1 MSTGD
6 YPDIAHLVIGP
17 ADHGVVRFGERL
29 GELMG
34 GPVLRLSR
42 PELLTP
48 ATADLLLDRHPR
60 SIHLQYTDA
69 LYAAHTTLAATAF
82 EHVCRQLTVP
92 VTVTMHDLPDPS
104 DEPARYARRADSYAR
119 VAAAVSA
126 VALNSDHESGLLTTL
141 LAAAPDQAPVL
152 RTVVPLPVSTPVLV
166 AEADR
171 PAPRPE
177 VAVFGFIY
185 PGKGHED
192 VLEALAELPTD
203 IAFTALGRPADGH
216 DDLIG
221 TLNAIAAR
229 SHRRMD
235 VTGFVA
241 DSDLIQR
248 LQQVAVPV
256 APGRLVSA
264 SGSINTWID
273 AGRRPLVAA
282 GGYTREFDRRYP
294 GAVRLYRPGQL
305 PELIRAVLTDPGLSW
320 LSAPVPIFPT
330 GADRA
335 RAYGEALR
343 HVHEPVG

>member
-1 MSTGD
+1 MSIGD

-69 LYAAHTTLAATAF
+69 LYADHTTAAATAF
-82 EHVCRQLTVP
+82 EQVCRQLSVP
-92 VTVTMHDLPDPS
+92 VTVTMHDLPDPG
-104 DEPARYARRADSYAR
+104 DEPGRYARRAHSYAR

-126 VALNSDHESGLLTTL
+126 IALNSDHESGLLTIL
-141 LAAAPDQAPVL
+141 LAAAPEQPPVL
-152 RTVVPLPVSTPVLV
+152 RTVVPLPVETPVI
-166 AEADR
+166 R
-171 PAPRPE
+171 PESQRPTPRPE

-192 VLEALAELPTD
+192 VLQDLAELPAE

-216 DDLIG
+216 DDLVA
-221 TLNAIAAR
+221 TLAALAAR
-229 SHRRMD
+229 SQRRMD
-235 VTGFVA
+235 VTGFIA
-241 DSDLIQR
+241 DAELNQR
-248 LQQVAVPV
+248 LQRVAVPV

-305 PELIRAVLTDPGLSW
+305 PELIRAVLADPGLSW
-320 LSAPVPIFPT
+320 LSAPVPVFPT

-343 HVHEPVG
+343 YVHEPVG